1 MRNQTTNL
9 GRNARQDG
17 RLQRRA
23 AELLQ
28 EEVDLFGNKQK
39 TSLGRSAA
47 IPEAPQPRE
56 LHDRL
61 LELLTQPKE
70 PLMKRSIDD
79 HLIDEGVREWNE
91 SEREQRLPRTETSW
105 PETMEELYGIPAAN
119 SPDKRVQA
127 LAEPANKA
135 YNGTNVT
142 KFSNLAKPVASLPVK
157 AGRTAEETFRLEFG
171 SGGDDVKMLQRY
183 LNKLGYTDENGKP
196 LTEDGDFGIHTQAA
210 VDKFKDAVLPG
221 SNTEEN
227 RGIVDAATWEALRR
241 SVSNKLGAESR
252 GGVTSTEIEDDK
264 PSALDPSVQ
273 DVANLETA
281 DERFN
286 YLFADNYDV
295 TDDYKHSRF
304 YQTESEALAQM
315 TDIIVNVWVYDADG
329 NKVPSTKRLK
339 VNKKIADMLSCI
351 FEEIFNDPEQFAFN
365 LAQTGAYNWRYDTVD
380 KYGKPVDG
388 KTDENRFSE
397 HSHGIAIDINW
408 GDNPYY
414 SNGNAEPGSGPYTIT
429 KESSVYKIF
438 KKYGWTWGGDWTS
451 CKDFMHFEWS
461 YN

>member
-28 EEVDLFGNKQK
+28 EEVDLFGTKQGP
-39 TSLGRSAA
+39 TLGRSATL
-47 IPEAPQPRE
+47 PESPQPRE

-79 HLIDEGVREWNE
+79 RLIDEGVREWNE

-105 PETMEELYGIPAAN
+105 PETMEELVNTPAAN

-127 LAEPANKA
+127 LAETANKV

-142 KFSNLAKPVASLPVK
+142 KFSNLAKPVTPLPVQ
-157 AGRTAEETFRLEFG
+157 AGRAAAETFRLEFG
-171 SGGDDVKMLQRY
+171 SGGDEVKMLQRY

-252 GGVTSTEIEDDK
+252 GAILTTANAPIQASAVPNSTDIWNGFYNDYETEQHDDTTSDNNSISPQSLLDLKTDDEK
-264 PSALDPSVQ
+264 FA
-273 DVANLETA
+273 
-281 DERFN
+281 
-286 YLFADNYDV
+286 YLF
-295 TDDYKHSRF
+295 DDYGVDSWSDSQF
-304 YQTESEALAQM
+304 YQTPEEALAHM
-315 TDIIVNVWVYDADG
+315 VTIKVNVWTIDAAG
-329 NKVPSTKRLK
+329 KKVPSTINLT
-339 VNKKIADMLSCI
+339 VNKKISSMVSQI
-351 FEEIFNDPEQFAFN
+351 FEEIFNDPEKF
-365 LAQTGAYNWRYDTVD
+365 L
-380 KYGKPVDG
+380 
-388 KTDENRFSE
+388 
-397 HSHGIAIDINW
+397 
-408 GDNPYY
+408 
-414 SNGNAEPGSGPYTIT
+414 
-429 KESSVYKIF
+429 
-438 KKYGWTWGGDWTS
+438 
-451 CKDFMHFEWS
+451 
-461 YN
+461 